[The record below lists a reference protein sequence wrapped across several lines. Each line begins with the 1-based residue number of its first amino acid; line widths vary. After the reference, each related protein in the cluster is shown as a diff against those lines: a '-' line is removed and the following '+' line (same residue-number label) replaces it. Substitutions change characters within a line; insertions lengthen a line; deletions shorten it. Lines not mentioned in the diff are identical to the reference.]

1 MLNITSNIKFRL
13 SILFI
18 ILFATTTG
26 YSQSLQDAWQTEPVL
41 KVPESVLYDSG
52 SHLLYISN
60 INGSPVEKNGKGF
73 ISKMDEN
80 GKITELQ
87 WATGLNA
94 PKGMDIKG
102 NRLYVA
108 DIDRVA
114 VIDIR
119 SGKVIKSIPVPD
131 AVFLNDVAAGPDGN
145 VYITD
150 TRQGVVY
157 VLKSDKPEIWSR
169 DKKLKGVNG
178 ITTENGFLMIGS
190 KDYLLKGNT
199 SSKELTV
206 VAEVPI
212 QIDGLV
218 PLGNGQY
225 VVSAWTGKVLFIYPE
240 DSHKELFDSKPL
252 KFHTADMGYIP
263 QKQLLLIPTFTDR
276 VIAKKVVMP

>member
-26 YSQSLQDAWQTEPVL
+26 NSQSLQDAWQTEPVL

-119 SGKVIKSIPVPD
+119 SGKVIKFIPVPD

-145 VYITD
+145 VYVTD

-157 VLKSDKPEIWSR
+157 VLKSDKPEIWNR

-225 VVSAWTGKVLFIYPE
+225 VVSAWTGKVLFIYP
-240 DSHKELFDSKPL
+240 DGGHKELFDSQSM
-252 KFHTADMGYIP
+252 KFHTADMGYIT

-276 VIAKKVVMP
+276 VIAKKVLMP